1 MQGDQVMLKNPI
13 LWTVINAI
21 FTVLVYLDTFFWN
34 LFIFTIPLALLIALI
49 ATVISIVQKQYVYI
63 FFNIPLAVIAC
74 LSYKLFPW

>member
-1 MQGDQVMLKNPI
+1 MQEDQTMLKNPI

-34 LFIFTIPLALLIALI
+34 LFIFTIPLALLVALI

-63 FFNIPLAVIAC
+63 FFNIPLAIIAC
-74 LSYKLFPW
+74 LSYMLFPW